1 MVKGMEEIKSNTRD
15 PESPERQKINVH
27 SETTIE
33 LAIFSSNPVSSSGL
47 ALKRS
52 QIMPKGPP
60 LDASVWDMES
70 GGLGGQ
76 DHCWLHCKF
85 KASPS
90 CVRPY
95 FNIYPNIQKSSF
107 LIHSSGVIHN
117 TFLGY
122 REETH
127 FLLLEIPFQSDGTV
141 SHPENSLF
149 QCLDIVKH
157 F

>member
-47 ALKRS
+47 ALKRRS

-60 LDASVWDMES
+60 LDTSIWDMES
-70 GGLGGQ
+70 GGL
-76 DHCWLHCKF
+76 DHCWLHSKF
-85 KASPS
+85 KASLS

-107 LIHSSGVIHN
+107 LIPSSGCY
-117 TFLGY
+117 T
-122 REETH
+122 
-127 FLLLEIPFQSDGTV
+127 
-141 SHPENSLF
+141 
-149 QCLDIVKH
+149 
-157 F
+157 